1 MCNHHKPPRHGSAL
15 EHGAAHTRDH
25 RTWSRRNFLK
35 NLGLSTGASLMLG
48 NLPVKALG
56 VSPLTMALMNGP
68 SDRVLVLI
76 RLKGGNDGLNTVIPL
91 FDYDTYRNR
100 RPTIGWT
107 ENRILNLDNQF
118 GLPDV
123 MEKTQQMWQEGKM
136 KVVNTVG
143 YPEQNLSHF
152 RSADI
157 WSSASDAQELD
168 NSGWLGRWIMKENP
182 GIPDTSPEI
191 PPAIQIGDSGS
202 LTFNNED
209 MLNLAVS
216 VSRPDELREIA
227 ENGTLYDTQN
237 LPDCFYGEQV
247 GYLRTIANSTF
258 QYAEIIADAFDAS
271 DNSIEYNGSNL
282 ARQLSLV
289 ARLIKGNLG
298 TKLYMVTLDG
308 FDTHARQGALHPNL
322 LQTLSESVQEFYDDL
337 ATAEKDKD
345 VLCMT
350 TSEFGRRIE
359 ENGSDGTDHGAAA
372 PVMLFGEGLNGNG
385 FVGQTPDLEEVDE
398 VGNLIFSTDFR
409 QIYATVLEDWLCVD
423 AATVDMVLG
432 RSFARLPLSLT
443 CSTTT
448 STTTPVAATF
458 EYEIRY
464 ARQGEIQVHYR
475 LRDSAQV
482 HIQVFDML
490 GQAVETLVSGFQAFG
505 PHQAVFRPKYGL
517 PNGMYVVRIQV
528 GKQMV
533 GEKIQVM
540 R

>member
-1 MCNHHKPPRHGSAL
+1 
-15 EHGAAHTRDH
+15 
-25 RTWSRRNFLK
+25 
-35 NLGLSTGASLMLG
+35 MLG

-56 VSPLTMALMNGP
+56 LSPLTMALMNGP

-76 RLKGGNDGLNTVIPL
+76 RLKGGNDGLNTIIPL

-100 RPTIGWT
+100 RPTVGWT
-107 ENRILNLDNQF
+107 ENRILNLNDQF
-118 GLPDV
+118 GVPDV
-123 MEKTQQMWQEGKM
+123 MAASHNMWQDGKM

-152 RSADI
+152 RSSDI
-157 WSSASDAQELD
+157 WASASDAQELVD
-168 NSGWLGRWIMKENP
+168 SGWLGRLITKENP
-182 GIPDTSPEI
+182 GIPEVSPDI

-227 ENGTLYDTQN
+227 ENGTLYDAQN

-247 GYLRTIANSTF
+247 GYLRNIANSTF
-258 QYAEIIADAFDAS
+258 KYAEIIADAFDISENAV
-271 DNSIEYNGSNL
+271 EYNGSDF

-298 TKLYMVTLDG
+298 TRLYMVTLDG

-322 LQTLSESVQEFYDDL
+322 LQTLSESVQQFYDDL

-372 PVMLFGEGLNGNG
+372 PVMLFGESLNGNG
-385 FVGQTPDLEEVDE
+385 FVGQNPDLEEVDE

-432 RSFARLPLSLT
+432 RPFARLPLGLT

-448 STTTPVAATF
+448 STSTPVANNF
-458 EYEIRY
+458 DYEIRY
-464 ARQGEIQVHYR
+464 LSPHEIQLEYR

-482 HIQVFDML
+482 QIQVFDML
-490 GQAVETLVSGFQAFG
+490 GQPIETLASGFQTFG
-505 PHQAVFRPKYGL
+505 IHQAIFRPKYGL
-517 PNGMYVVRIQV
+517 PNGVYVLRMQI
-528 GKQMV
+528 GKQMI